1 MDKENDKD
9 IVVNE
14 INILNSEVSDNLINE
29 DFDLEIYKQH
39 VLSQEYGLCIECN
52 QQNTF
57 EDWCKDCCSKK
68 FQQNFAQGG
77 FSTIFKANR
86 LDGWINKWDYEK
98 HDWDR
103 IIEELGE
110 QDYEDSINPKTKNP
124 LKINEKYG
132 LPVVLKSLND
142 SSNINDNF
150 LNEWKLHL
158 QCQYRA
164 ALYGSVLAPLMG
176 ITQDPDTFNYMIVM
190 MKMESSLRT
199 QLEAI
204 HKLNLVHGDLHNVLP
219 YMAPEVLRGKPYTK
233 AADIY
238 SFGMIIGIRPEII
251 EGMMPEYVEL
261 MKRCWDNDPEKRPTA
276 EELEQI
282 FFEWDRKYPTEENK
296 EKRISI
302 PENEPEITYH
312 PKTYY
317 KSRKIDY
324 SAKINEILQSETLDC
339 IITEEEA
346 AAQEFSDYEEN

>member
-57 EDWCKDCCSKK
+57 EDWS
-68 FQQNFAQGG
+68 QGG
-77 FSTIFKANR
+77 FSTIFKAIR

-110 QDYEDSINPKTKNP
+110 QDYEDSINPQTKNP

-176 ITQDPDTFNYMIVM
+176 ITQDPETLNYMIVM

-204 HKLNLVHGDLHNVLP
+204 HKLNLVHGDLHN
-219 YMAPEVLRGKPYTK
+219 EVLDLK
-233 AADIY
+233 
-238 SFGMIIGIRPEII
+238 
-251 EGMMPEYVEL
+251 L
-261 MKRCWDNDPEKRPTA
+261 
-276 EELEQI
+276 
-282 FFEWDRKYPTEENK
+282 
-296 EKRISI
+296 
-302 PENEPEITYH
+302 
-312 PKTYY
+312 
-317 KSRKIDY
+317 
-324 SAKINEILQSETLDC
+324 
-339 IITEEEA
+339 
-346 AAQEFSDYEEN
+346 

>member
-39 VLSQEYGLCIECN
+39 VLSQEYGL
-52 QQNTF
+52 
-57 EDWCKDCCSKK
+57 S
-68 FQQNFAQGG
+68 QGG

-204 HKLNLVHGDLHNVLP
+204 HKLNLVHGDLHN
-219 YMAPEVLRGKPYTK
+219 EVLDLK
-233 AADIY
+233 
-238 SFGMIIGIRPEII
+238 
-251 EGMMPEYVEL
+251 L
-261 MKRCWDNDPEKRPTA
+261 
-276 EELEQI
+276 
-282 FFEWDRKYPTEENK
+282 
-296 EKRISI
+296 
-302 PENEPEITYH
+302 
-312 PKTYY
+312 
-317 KSRKIDY
+317 
-324 SAKINEILQSETLDC
+324 
-339 IITEEEA
+339 
-346 AAQEFSDYEEN
+346 

>member
-39 VLSQEYGLCIECN
+39 
-52 QQNTF
+52 
-57 EDWCKDCCSKK
+57 
-68 FQQNFAQGG
+68 
-77 FSTIFKANR
+77 
-86 LDGWINKWDYEK
+86 
-98 HDWDR
+98 
-103 IIEELGE
+103 ELGE

-164 ALYGSVLAPLMG
+164 ALYA
-176 ITQDPDTFNYMIVM
+176 
-190 MKMESSLRT
+190 
-199 QLEAI
+199 
-204 HKLNLVHGDLHNVLP
+204 
-219 YMAPEVLRGKPYTK
+219 
-233 AADIY
+233 
-238 SFGMIIGIRPEII
+238 
-251 EGMMPEYVEL
+251 
-261 MKRCWDNDPEKRPTA
+261 
-276 EELEQI
+276 
-282 FFEWDRKYPTEENK
+282 
-296 EKRISI
+296 
-302 PENEPEITYH
+302 
-312 PKTYY
+312 
-317 KSRKIDY
+317 
-324 SAKINEILQSETLDC
+324 DC

>member
-39 VLSQEYGLCIECN
+39 VLSQEYGLCIE
-52 QQNTF
+52 
-57 EDWCKDCCSKK
+57 S
-68 FQQNFAQGG
+68 QGG

-251 EGMMPEYVEL
+251 EENIQQRKIKKREYL
-261 MKRCWDNDPEKRPTA
+261 YLRMN
-276 EELEQI
+276 
-282 FFEWDRKYPTEENK
+282 RKLHT
-296 EKRISI
+296 I
-302 PENEPEITYH
+302 